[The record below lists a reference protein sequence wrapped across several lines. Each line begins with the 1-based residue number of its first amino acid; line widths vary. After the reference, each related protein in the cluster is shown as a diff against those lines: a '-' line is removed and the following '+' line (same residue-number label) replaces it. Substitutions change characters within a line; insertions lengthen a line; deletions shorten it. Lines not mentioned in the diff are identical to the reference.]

1 MRKTLV
7 VLAALAAA
15 AIAVPFFVPMS
26 GFIPQLSALASEKL
40 GLPVSIEDLQLR
52 LLPTPRVVA
61 TGVSLGKKR
70 GIRIHEL
77 QIVPDLQSFLSGP
90 IVIRVVRAYS
100 VDVEEIVLPAAVSMA
115 KAAAKDP
122 FEVREV
128 QLKDVRLLRS
138 PLRLPPFSVD
148 AQLGEAYRI
157 ESALLE
163 IDEGTI
169 GVRIAPQGATA
180 TQISL
185 EGELY
190 GGRLEGSAKVDWAR
204 QWQVSGALAVRNVDL
219 APLQQLRGKPVQLT
233 GRVNA
238 DIVFSALA
246 KTPGYL
252 LDVATF
258 DGPFEI
264 LEGAYQ
270 GVDLAKAGDLS
281 ASPAAGDATR
291 FDEFK
296 GQLQVQ
302 GGNLRINGLC
312 VRSPK
317 MVAGGHVAVAEDQKL
332 SGKLSVSV
340 ARTGGF
346 FGVPVVLS
354 GTAADPGVSPTTSY
368 TIGAVLG
375 TLILPGIGTG
385 LGASAAN
392 ALEGNSFCK

>member
-1 MRKTLV
+1 MRKTLI

-26 GFIPQLSALASEKL
+26 GFIPELSALASEKF
-40 GLPVSIEDLQLR
+40 GHPVSMEDLQLR

-61 TGVSLGKKR
+61 KGVSLGKR
-70 GIRIHEL
+70 QGIRIHEVE
-77 QIVPDLQSFLSGP
+77 IVPDLLSFVSGP
-90 IVIRVVRAYS
+90 IVISVVRAYS
-100 VDVEEIVLPAAVSMA
+100 VDVEEIVLPVAVSIA
-115 KAAAKDP
+115 KAAAKQP
-122 FEVREV
+122 FEVRQV

-138 PLRLPPFSVD
+138 SLRLPPFGVD
-148 AQLGEAYRI
+148 IQLGEGYRI
-157 ESALLE
+157 EGALLE
-163 IDEGTI
+163 MDEGTL
-169 GVRIAPQGATA
+169 GLRVAPEGATA
-180 TQISL
+180 TQVSF

-190 GGRLEGSAKVDWAR
+190 GGRLEGSVKVDWAR
-204 QWQVSGALAVRNVDL
+204 QWQVSGAVAVHSVEL

-238 DIVFSALA
+238 DIAFSAWA
-246 KTPGYL
+246 KTADRL
-252 LDVATF
+252 LEAAAF

-264 LEGAYQ
+264 LGGAYQ
-270 GVDLAKAGDLS
+270 GVDLAKAGDLT
-281 ASPAAGDATR
+281 ASRAAGDATH

-302 GGNLRINGLC
+302 GANLRISDLC

-317 MVAGGHVAVAEDQKL
+317 MVAGGHVEVAEDQKL
-332 SGKLSVSV
+332 SGRLSVSV

-346 FGVPVVLS
+346 VGVPVVLS
-354 GTAADPGVSPTTSY
+354 GSAADPGVSPTTGY

-385 LGASAAN
+385 LGASAAS
-392 ALEGNSFCK
+392 ALEGNAYCK